1 MKLPFTKDYEA
12 YTASWERLEPRIK
25 AGIEEHRRDDA
36 VLLIRDELERPVEG
50 AVAEIRQ
57 RTHAFKFGCNALL
70 LGQLGELNT
79 LYEEKIVKLMNLV
92 TTTFCWCDL
101 EPEPGKLRFEEG
113 SREIFRRPPPDR
125 AVNFGRKYGIAL
137 KGQPLLKDSMCPD
150 WVPKDP
156 EKLKRLYVDFFA
168 KVARRYGKDFAIWD
182 VVNESFCCEKRRP
195 DFPLYTPELDYVEW
209 AFRQARDIF
218 PRDGGLLEINESSFV
233 NDGPQADRYYK
244 QVKGLVERN
253 VGVGAVGFQFHM
265 FNAHTAVDHLE
276 CRLHPPESMYDNY
289 LRFSGLGLPMFITE
303 ITIPSKFDCD
313 HETGYMLQAE
323 MVRNLYRLWFSI
335 PGMAGIIYW
344 NFKDGPAA
352 RNEGDCMGC
361 LTDENLNEK
370 PAYTALY
377 DLIHGEWKT
386 NLTLR
391 SDGAGRIA
399 FRGFYG
405 EYDITVRTAD
415 RTLRTTLSIEKGG
428 KNTTEV
434 IL

>member
-12 YTASWERLEPRIK
+12 YTASWERLAPRIK

-92 TTTFCWCDL
+92 TTTFCWNAL
-101 EPEPGKLRFEEG
+101 EPIPGKLRFEEG
-113 SREIFRRPPPDR
+113 SEEIFRRPPPDR
-125 AVNFGRKYGIAL
+125 IVKFGRKYGIAL
-137 KGQPLLKDSMCPD
+137 KGQPLLCDNWIPSWAPQDPD
-150 WVPKDP
+150 EVR
-156 EKLKRLYVDFFA
+156 RLYIGFFE
-168 KVARRYGKDFAIWD
+168 KVAARYGRDFHIWD
-182 VVNESFCCEKRRP
+182 VVNEAFSCARRRP
-195 DFPLYTPELDYVEW
+195 DFQLYTPDLGYVEW
-209 AFRQARDIF
+209 AFREARRIF
-218 PRDGGLLEINESSFV
+218 PEDGGLLEINEGSSI
-233 NDGPQADRYYK
+233 NCGAPADRYYAL
-244 QVKGLVERN
+244 VKGLKERN
-253 VGVGAVGFQFHM
+253 SGVQAVGFQFHITRAEAAAEHIAGRL
-265 FNAHTAVDHLE
+265 FPLE
-276 CRLHPPESMYDNY
+276 EIYNNY
-289 LRFSGLGLPMFITE
+289 LRFSKLGLPMFITE
-303 ITIPSKFDCD
+303 ITVPSRFDCD
-313 HETGYMLQAE
+313 METGRQLQAE
-323 MVRNLYRLWFSI
+323 IVRNLYRLWFSI
-335 PGMAGIIYW
+335 PSMAGIIYW
-344 NFKDGPAA
+344 NFKDGQAWKT
-352 RNEGDCMGC
+352 EGDCLGC

-391 SDGAGRIA
+391 SDGAGRIT